1 MCGVTWV
8 MSFSPWCKKQPLI
21 SVMPAPVTHL
31 SGSKRVRAEPPPY
44 ACYAAV
50 PGGPTTRTMP
60 WDFGEAVCVDQAHV
74 LALLPGGPPFQLSP
88 SGSRTSA
95 PTLER
100 AHAARS
106 GDTGPEGGLFRVV
119 DTKDVVR
126 ELLAVQALR
135 KSVWIEHRT
144 KGAHRGLWQQRGGAQ
159 AGWCASMTML
169 LSEWCLILYLVLGFG
184 LGLGTCTNDIN

>member
-74 LALLPGGPPFQLSP
+74 LALLPGGPPFS
-88 SGSRTSA
+88 SRRAEVA
-95 PTLER
+95 PRHRLWNGRTRPGVATQGQR
-100 AHAARS
+100 A
-106 GDTGPEGGLFRVV
+106 GC
-119 DTKDVVR
+119 
-126 ELLAVQALR
+126 
-135 KSVWIEHRT
+135 SV
-144 KGAHRGLWQQRGGAQ
+144 L
-159 AGWCASMTML
+159 
-169 LSEWCLILYLVLGFG
+169 
-184 LGLGTCTNDIN
+184 